1 MRSWLVLVAGCSAK
15 LTVGAQPDAAVDAT
29 PGYPAD
35 AAIDAAVVIVA
46 DAAPD
51 APPML
56 TASQLVAQWDMFNCD
71 SAFACRAQFPGTA
84 GEFSTDFGASAADC
98 YTLAAQVD
106 VPAVI
111 DGDVA
116 SGEIVFDPALG
127 AACLAGLGRD
137 CATFWQQGPTGQAP
151 CEMAIVGTVADGG
164 ACHDDWDCAWTSGC
178 NGQHRCQSY

>member
-1 MRSWLVLVAGCSAK
+1 MRMSLVLVAGCTAK
-15 LTVGAQPDAAVDAT
+15 LTMAAQPDAQVDAIA
-29 PGYPAD
+29 GHAAD
-35 AAIDAAVVIVA
+35 ATIDTVAIAA

-51 APPML
+51 ALPQL
-56 TASQLVAQWDMFNCD
+56 TASQLVAQWDMFICD
-71 SAFACRAQFPGTA
+71 SAFACRMQFPGSTS
-84 GEFSTDFGASAADC
+84 EFASDFGASQADC
-98 YTLAAQVD
+98 YALAAQVD

-116 SGEIVFDPALG
+116 SGEIVFDPAEG
-127 AACLAGLGRD
+127 AVCLAGLGRD

-178 NGQHRCQSY
+178 NAQHQCQPY